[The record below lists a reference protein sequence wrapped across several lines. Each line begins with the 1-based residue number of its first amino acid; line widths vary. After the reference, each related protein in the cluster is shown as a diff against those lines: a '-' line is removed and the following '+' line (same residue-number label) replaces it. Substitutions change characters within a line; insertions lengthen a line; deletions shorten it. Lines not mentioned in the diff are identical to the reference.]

1 MSRLLSECRG
11 APPQHLCIR
20 STNTGIQWETARGL
34 HTNTEFPL
42 PEDQAESSYDQ
53 FWWGSRDRHLR
64 QEEGMLGVFMEEREE
79 EYDVSESAHGR
90 FVADGG
96 VNSALDLLED
106 LQATLSDTQAAVH
119 SAGTVSI
126 TVSEAGAMEGVVLGA
141 AQQADDDQ
149 VSIADII
156 DGNLDQDQID
166 AEVLFNAPTAVLDV
180 EESHETDFPESLN
193 DSRERQAKTPS
204 RRGGGRNGTRGRGNS
219 QGS

>member
-1 MSRLLSECRG
+1 
-11 APPQHLCIR
+11 
-20 STNTGIQWETARGL
+20 
-34 HTNTEFPL
+34 
-42 PEDQAESSYDQ
+42 
-53 FWWGSRDRHLR
+53 
-64 QEEGMLGVFMEEREE
+64 MEERGE
-79 EYDVSESAHGR
+79 EYDVSESTHGR

-96 VNSALDLLED
+96 VNSALDSLED
-106 LQATLSDTQAAVH
+106 LQATLPDTQAAVH

-126 TVSEAGAMEGVVLGA
+126 TVSEAGAMERVFLGA

-149 VSIADII
+149 VSIADTI

-166 AEVLFNAPTAVLDV
+166 AEVPFNTPTAVLDV